1 MTCLPSTDVEDMDNE
16 SREMYEADVA
26 GLHRYFSKHLELPEH
41 RELLT
46 LLSQVLQRTI
56 LPLLLLPPLL
66 PLLLLLLPLLLLLL
80 LLQRGARLSGCS
92 ESVSVYL
99 IVTGCL

>member
-1 MTCLPSTDVEDMDNE
+1 MLCLPSTDVEDMDNE

-56 LPLLLLPPLL
+56 LPLLLPPPLL
-66 PLLLLLLPLLLLLL
+66 PLLLLLLLL
-80 LLQRGARLSGCS
+80 LLQSGARLSGCS
-92 ESVSVYL
+92 EPVSVYL